1 MRVIAV
7 ANHKGGVGKS
17 TTVINL
23 GAALALCGYKV
34 LLVDTDAQGHTTL
47 GLNIETND
55 RQTLAELLCDERT
68 YPKDIIQHTATE
80 GLDIMPSDLSLAI
93 AEVKLAMMPAK
104 EFRLRNKFKNF
115 EIQYNYDF
123 VIFDCAPTFGT
134 VTMNVFTV
142 AHEIILPIQLGY
154 FSLEGVNTFIDTV
167 QFVNKTVGSL
177 VNHTVSIMGVLITCY
192 ALRTNLAREIHATV
206 SDVFKNTLFTTSIPQ
221 NVKLNEAQSHG
232 KTIFEYDPY
241 CRGAQAYKGLAEEVI
256 QRGSHEQYRTGAK
269 KSQEKIVVQ

>member
-1 MRVIAV
+1 MRLIAI

-23 GAALALCGYKV
+23 GAALVRLGYKV
-34 LLVDTDAQGHTTL
+34 LLIDTDAQGHTTL
-47 GLNIETND
+47 GLNVATND
-55 RQTLAELLCDERT
+55 KQTLAELLCDERT

-80 GLDIMPSDLSLAI
+80 GLDIIPSDLSLAI
-93 AEVKLAMMPAK
+93 AELKLAMIPAK
-104 EFRLRNKFKNF
+104 EYRLRNKFKNF
-115 EIQYNYDF
+115 DKQFSYDY

-134 VTMNVFTV
+134 ITMNVFTV

-177 VNHTVSIMGVLITCY
+177 VNHTISIMGVLITCY
-192 ALRTNLAREIHATV
+192 TLRTNLSREIHATV
-206 SDVFKNTLFTTSIPQ
+206 NDVFKDTLFVTTIPQ

-232 KTIFEYDPY
+232 KTIFEYDPH
-241 CRGAQAYKGLAEEVI
+241 CRGAQAYMGLANEVI
-256 QRGSHEQYRTGAK
+256 QRGNYEQYRTDTK
-269 KSQEKIVVQ
+269 KSQEKTVF